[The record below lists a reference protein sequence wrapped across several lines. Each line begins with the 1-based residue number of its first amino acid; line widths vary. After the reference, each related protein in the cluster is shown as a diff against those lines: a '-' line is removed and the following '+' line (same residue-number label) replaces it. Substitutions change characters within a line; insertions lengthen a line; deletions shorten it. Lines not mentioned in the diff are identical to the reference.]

1 MSVLPRD
8 SAEVGLIPVIVR
20 QREVRKE
27 LRRCEI
33 PYLSKWLKAS

>member
-20 QREVRKE
+20 QHEVRKE
-27 LRRCEI
+27 LRREI
-33 PYLSKWLKAS
+33 RYLSKRLKAS